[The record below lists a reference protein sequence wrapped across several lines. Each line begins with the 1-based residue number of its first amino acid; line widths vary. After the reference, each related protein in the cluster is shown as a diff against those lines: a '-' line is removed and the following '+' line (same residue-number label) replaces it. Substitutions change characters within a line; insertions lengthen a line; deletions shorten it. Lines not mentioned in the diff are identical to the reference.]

1 MPKRVIR
8 ILTES
13 ETKAILSQCQCN
25 RDRAIIEFL
34 RVTGCR
40 GHEMLNVLID
50 DVDLDNKRIYFRKTK
65 ARVRWKTVFENGVKK
80 RVHEGS
86 DIIPRYSFLDDEAV
100 SSLRIYINERKEET
114 GKGSGIVLFNVDQS
128 DSKDARTVRNIVKRL
143 AKAANI
149 HDWKDIHPHSFRH
162 TAATKMIAKNFP
174 TPFIKKTMGWS
185 ERSRT
190 FETTYEHAD
199 WDMMQNSFNKTVSEG
214 DNWQDR
220 VKEKSE
226 KEDASPEGD
235 TMFISEEWIKNNEEN
250 IRKIVKICD
259 SMKTAVSIEEINSIK
274 AHCYAALKGTPADKS
289 VDEWNKRKSELLR
302 VETNAGRN

>member
-13 ETKAILSQCQCN
+13 ETKSILSQCQDN

-40 GHEMLNVLID
+40 AHEMLNVLID
-50 DVDLDNKRIYFRKTK
+50 DVDIENKRVYLRKTK
-65 ARVRWKTVFENGVKK
+65 ARVRWKTVIEDGIKK
-80 RVHEGS
+80 RVHDGS
-86 DIIPRYSFLDDEAV
+86 DIVPRYSFLDDEAI
-100 SSLRIYINERKEET
+100 SSLRIYINERKEKT
-114 GKGSGIVLFNVDQS
+114 GKSSGVVLFNIDQS
-128 DSKDARTVRNIVKRL
+128 DSKDGRTVRNIVKRL

-199 WDMMQNSFNKTVSEG
+199 WDMMQNSFNKTVAEG
-214 DNWQDR
+214 DNWQAQ

-226 KEDASPEGD
+226 KKETSSEGD
-235 TMFISEEWIKNNEEN
+235 NMFISEECIKNNEEN
-250 IRKIVKICD
+250 IKEIMKICEK
-259 SMKTAVSIEEINSIK
+259 MVREVKPETVNIIQ
-274 AHCYAALKGTPADKS
+274 AHCYAALRGISVDKS
-289 VDEWNKRKSELLR
+289 MDEWNKKRLELLR
-302 VETNAGRN
+302 GELDASRK